1 MLRIPIVCYL
11 FVVCFLLAG
20 PLVHGQQVFVNVTDL
35 KSKDPVAFANV
46 CIEALKGGKQ
56 MYYIT
61 DLKGKVPNEVKVPS
75 RMAVSLIGY
84 ETLYDTIFPG
94 KNITALLKPTILNI
108 DEVVIT
114 AQFAPEKAD
123 KSIYRINVINSRQ
136 IDQKGATNLSDILKT
151 QLNMRVEQNGV
162 LGSSLSLHGLSGEN
176 VKFLMDGIPVIG
188 RMNGNIDL
196 GQINLA
202 NVDHIELVE
211 GPMSVIYGSNALAG
225 VVNII
230 SKENKVARL
239 SAHADTYLES
249 IGNINFNAGIS
260 SNVRK
265 HVISFEAGRNFFGG
279 YSDNGNSR
287 SKTWIPRRQYSAD
300 AYYIWSTSKI
310 KLKLSSQYFN
320 DFLVDKGELIPPYFE
335 NAFDSYFI
343 TNRFSGTL
351 NLEWKLPHD
360 NNVTTTASYSGYNRI
375 KKTYFKDMTTLNQL
389 LSGNPE
395 DQDTTLIKAIT
406 ARMAFNNATPDF
418 PLTYQFG
425 LDLNVEIGSG
435 KRITGQEQQIGDY
448 AGYFIF
454 KYNPNPK
461 LSFQPGIR
469 GIYNTKY
476 NAPLIYSLSAKWDV
490 FEHVTLRSSASRGFR
505 SPSIKELYLYFVDI
519 NHNVQGNSSL
529 GAENSYN
536 LDFNAGYNSGGNT
549 RNYNIET
556 GFYFNNISNM
566 ITLAQRGPSLYTYIN
581 VDKYKTK
588 GAQINATYAIYPQ
601 FIIKAGVAETG
612 RYYLL
617 NASEGNINKF
627 AYTTDVTS
635 DLSYKIVKNDVN
647 FSIFY
652 KFTGRTP
659 QFYVNTDNQV
669 VEGFI
674 SSYHTMD
681 ATAMKSF
688 MHNRLNL
695 SVGIKNLFNNKT
707 IGSVAGAGGGSA
719 HGGGGSGS
727 LNIGLGRTYF
737 AKLSFI
743 FNSYR

>member
-1 MLRIPIVCYL
+1 MSKRRVSCSL
-11 FVVCFLLAG
+11 FVVCFLLTG
-20 PLVHGQQVFVNVTDL
+20 LVVHGQQVLVKVTDL
-35 KSKDPVAFANV
+35 KSNEPVAFANV
-46 CIEALKGGKQ
+46 CIEAFKGGEQKH
-56 MYYIT
+56 YIT
-61 DLKGKVPNEVKVPS
+61 DLKGNVPNEVKAPS
-75 RMAVSLIGY
+75 RLAISLIGY
-84 ETLYDTIFPG
+84 ETFYDTIFPG
-94 KNITALLKPTILNI
+94 KNTTISLKPTVLNI

-123 KSIYRINVINSRQ
+123 KSIYRVNVINSRQ
-136 IDQKGATNLSDILKT
+136 IEQKGATNLSDVLKT

-176 VKFLMDGIPVIG
+176 VKFLMDGVPMIG

-196 GQINLA
+196 GQVNLA

-230 SKENKVARL
+230 TKENKISRL

-249 IGNINFNAGIS
+249 VGTVNFNAGIS
-260 SNVRK
+260 SNVKK

-279 YSDNGNSR
+279 YSDDKNSR
-287 SKTWIPRRQYSAD
+287 SKTWIPRRQYTAD
-300 AYYIWSTSKI
+300 AYYVWSDSKMKI
-310 KLKLSSQYFN
+310 KGSGQYFN
-320 DFLVDKGELIPPYFE
+320 DYLVNKGDLIPPYFE

-343 TNRFSGTL
+343 THRYSGTL
-351 NLEWKLPHD
+351 NFDYKLPHE
-360 NNVTTTASYSGYNRI
+360 NNVATTVSYSGYDRV
-375 KKTYFKDMTTLNQL
+375 KKTWFKDLTTLEQV

-395 DQDTTLIKAIT
+395 DQDTTTIQAIT
-406 ARMAFNNATPDF
+406 AKLAFNNATPDT

-425 LDLNVEIGSG
+425 LDLNLENGSG
-435 KRITGQEQQIGDY
+435 KRITGHEQQIGDY

-454 KYNPNPK
+454 KYTPVPG

-476 NAPLIYSLSAKWDV
+476 KAPLIYSLSAKWDV
-490 FEHVTLRSSASRGFR
+490 VEHISLRSSASRGYR

-519 NHNVQGNSSL
+519 NHNVQGNSNL

-536 LDFNAGYNSGGNT
+536 FDFNAGYNSGGNT
-549 RNYNIET
+549 RNYGIEA
-556 GFYFNNISNM
+556 GVYYNNISNM
-566 ITLAQRGPSLYTYIN
+566 ITLAQQGTTLYTYIN

-588 GAQINATYAIYPQ
+588 GGQINATYAVYPQ
-601 FIIKAGVAETG
+601 FTIKAGVAETG

-617 NASEGNINKF
+617 NVSESNVGKF

-635 DLSYKIVKNDVN
+635 DLTYKIVRYDVN
-647 FSIFY
+647 FSVFY
-652 KFTGRTP
+652 KYTGRTP
-659 QFYVNTDNQV
+659 QFYVNSEDQV

-681 ATAMKSF
+681 ATTMKSF

-695 SVGIKNLFNNKT
+695 SVGIKNIFNNKT
-707 IGSVAGAGGGSA
+707 IAAVAGGGGTA
-719 HGGGGSGS
+719 HGGGSGS
-727 LNIGLGRTYF
+727 MNIGLGRTFF
-737 AKLSFI
+737 AKLSFV

>member
-1 MLRIPIVCYL
+1 MLKMRIVVSV
-11 FVVCFLLAG
+11 FVVCFLLAV
-20 PLVHGQQVFVNVTDL
+20 PFVRGQQVFVKVTDL
-35 KSKDPVAFANV
+35 KSKEPVAFANV
-46 CIEALKGGKQ
+46 CIEAFKKGEQKH
-56 MYYIT
+56 YIT
-61 DLKGKVPNEVKVPS
+61 DLKGNVPNEVKEPS
-75 RMAVSLIGY
+75 RIAISLIGY

-94 KNITALLKPTILNI
+94 KNTTILLKPTVLNI

-123 KSIYRINVINSRQ
+123 KSIYRVNVINSRQ

-176 VKFLMDGIPVIG
+176 VKFLMDGVPMIG

-196 GQINLA
+196 GQVNLA

-230 SKENKVARL
+230 SKENKVAKL
-239 SAHADTYLES
+239 STHADTYVES
-249 IGNINFNAGIS
+249 VGTININAGIS
-260 SNVRK
+260 SNIRK
-265 HVISFEAGRNFFGG
+265 HVLSFEGGRNFFGG
-279 YSDNGNSR
+279 YSDNENAR
-287 SKTWIPRRQYSAD
+287 SKTWIPRRQYTAD
-300 AYYIWSTSKI
+300 AYYIWSDSKMKI
-310 KLKLSSQYFN
+310 KASTQYFN
-320 DFLVDKGELIPPYFE
+320 DYLVNKGDLIPPYFE

-343 TNRFSGTL
+343 THRYSGTI
-351 NLEWKLPHD
+351 NFDYKLPHE
-360 NNVTTTASYSGYNRI
+360 NNVATTVSYSGYDRI
-375 KKTYFKDMTTLNQL
+375 KKTYYKDLTTLSQV

-395 DQDTTLIKAIT
+395 DQDTTTIQAIT
-406 ARMAFNNATPDF
+406 ARLAFNNSTPDI

-425 LDLNVEIGSG
+425 LDLNLESGSG
-435 KRITGQEQQIGDY
+435 KRITGNKQQIGDY

-454 KYNPNPK
+454 KYNPAPN

-476 NAPLIYSLSAKWDV
+476 KAPLIYSLSAKWDV
-490 FEHVTLRSSASRGFR
+490 VEHISLRSSASRGYR

-519 NHNVQGNSSL
+519 NHNVQGNSDL

-536 LDFNAGYNSGGNT
+536 FDFNAGYNSGGNT
-549 RNYNIET
+549 RNYGIEA
-556 GFYFNNISNM
+556 GVYYNNISNM
-566 ITLAQRGPSLYTYIN
+566 ITLAQQGTSLYTYIN

-588 GAQINATYAIYPQ
+588 GGQINVTYAVYPQ
-601 FIIKAGVAETG
+601 FTIKAGVAETG

-617 NASEGNINKF
+617 NASENNVGKF
-627 AYTTDVTS
+627 AYTTDLTS
-635 DLSYKIVKNDVN
+635 DLSYKIVKYDVN
-647 FSIFY
+647 FSVFY
-652 KFTGRTP
+652 KYTGRTP
-659 QFYVNTDNQV
+659 QFYVNSDNQV

-681 ATAMKSF
+681 ATALKSF

-695 SVGIKNLFNNKT
+695 SVGVKNIFDNKT
-707 IGSVAGAGGGSA
+707 IAAVAGGGGTA
-719 HGGGGSGS
+719 HGGGSGS
-727 LNIGLGRTYF
+727 MNIGLGRTYF
-737 AKLSFI
+737 AKLSFV

>member
-1 MLRIPIVCYL
+1 MLRRRFFCSL
-11 FVVCFLLAG
+11 FVVFLLAG
-20 PLVHGQQVFVNVTDL
+20 PFVRGQQVVVNVTDL
-35 KSKDPVAFANV
+35 RSKEPVAYANV
-46 CIEALKGGKQ
+46 CIEALKGGEQKH
-56 MYYIT
+56 YIT
-61 DLKGKVPNEVKVPS
+61 DLKGNVPNEVKEPS
-75 RMAVSLIGY
+75 KIAISLIGY
-84 ETLYDTIFPG
+84 ETLFDTIFPK
-94 KNITALLKPTILNI
+94 KNATIFLKPTVLNI

-123 KSIYRINVINSRQ
+123 KSIYRVNVINSRQ

-176 VKFLMDGIPVIG
+176 VKFLMDGVPMIG

-239 SAHADTYLES
+239 STHADTYFES
-249 IGNINFNAGIS
+249 IGTVNFNAGIS
-260 SNVRK
+260 SNVKK
-265 HVISFEAGRNFFGG
+265 HVISLEAGRNFFAG
-279 YSDNGNSR
+279 YPNNKESR
-287 SKTWIPRRQYSAD
+287 FKTWIPRRQYTAD
-300 AYYIWSTSKI
+300 VYYIWSNSKI
-310 KLKLSSQYFN
+310 KFKVSSQYFN
-320 DFLVDKGELIPPYFE
+320 DFLVNKGSPITPYLE
-335 NAFDSYFI
+335 KAFDSYFI
-343 TNRFSGTL
+343 THRYSGTI
-351 NLEWKLPHD
+351 NFDWKLPHD
-360 NNVTTTASYSGYNRI
+360 NSVATTVSYSGYDRI
-375 KKTYFKDMTTLNQL
+375 KKTYYKDLTTLHEV

-395 DQDTTLIKAIT
+395 DQDTTNIKAIT
-406 ARMAFNNATPDF
+406 ARLAFNNATPDI

-425 LDLNVEIGSG
+425 IDLNLESGSG
-435 KRITGQEQQIGDY
+435 KRITGHEQQIGDY

-454 KYNPNPK
+454 KYNPNPR

-476 NAPLIYSLSAKWDV
+476 DAPLIYSISAKWDPA
-490 FEHVTLRSSASRGFR
+490 EHISFRSSASRGFR
-505 SPSIKELYLYFVDI
+505 SPAIKELYLYFVDI

-529 GAENSYN
+529 GAETSYN
-536 LDFNAGYNSGGNT
+536 FDFNAGYSSGGNE
-549 RNYNIET
+549 RSYSVET
-556 GFYFNNISNM
+556 GVYYNNISNM
-566 ITLAQRGPSLYTYIN
+566 ITLAQQGTSLYTYIN

-588 GAQINATYAIYPQ
+588 GGQLNASYAVYPR
-601 FIIKAGVAETG
+601 FTIKAGVAETG

-617 NASEGNINKF
+617 DASENATGKF
-627 AYTTDVTS
+627 AYTTDITS
-635 DLSYKIVKNDVN
+635 DLSYKIVKYDVN

-652 KFTGRTP
+652 KHTGRTP
-659 QFYVNTDNQV
+659 QFYVNNNNEV

-674 SSYHTMD
+674 ADYHTMD

-688 MHNRLNL
+688 LHNRLNL
-695 SVGIKNLFNNKT
+695 SVGVNNIFNNKT
-707 IGSVAGAGGGSA
+707 IEAVAGAAGGSA
-719 HGGGGSGS
+719 HGGGSGS
-727 LNIGLGRTYF
+727 MNIGLGRTYF
-737 AKLSFI
+737 TKLSFV

>member
-1 MLRIPIVCYL
+1 MLRKRIVCSL

-20 PLVHGQQVFVNVTDL
+20 PFVRGQQVVVTVTDL
-35 KSKDPVAFANV
+35 KSNEPVAFANV
-46 CIEALKGGKQ
+46 CIEALKGGEQKH
-56 MYYIT
+56 YIT
-61 DLKGKVPNEVKVPS
+61 DIKGNVPNEVKEPS
-75 RMAVSLIGY
+75 RMAISLIGY
-84 ETLYDTIFPG
+84 ETLYDTVFPG
-94 KNITALLKPTILNI
+94 KNTTVFLKPTILNI

-136 IDQKGATNLSDILKT
+136 IEQKGATNLSDILKT

-176 VKFLMDGIPVIG
+176 VKFLMDGVPMIG

-230 SKENKVARL
+230 SKENKIAGL
-239 SAHADTYLES
+239 SAHADTYVES
-249 IGNINFNAGIS
+249 ASSVNFNAGIS
-260 SNVRK
+260 SNVKK
-265 HVISFEAGRNFFGG
+265 HVIAFDAGRNFFGG
-279 YSDNGNSR
+279 YSNSENSR
-287 SKTWIPRRQYSAD
+287 SKTWIPRLQYTAD
-300 AYYIWSTSKI
+300 AYYIWSDSKM
-310 KLKLSSQYFN
+310 KLKFSSQYLN
-320 DFLVDKGELIPPYFE
+320 DQLVDKGDLIPPYFE

-343 TNRFSGTL
+343 TRRYSGTF
-351 NLEWKLPHD
+351 NFDFRLPHD
-360 NNVTTTASYSGYNRI
+360 NSISAIASYSGYDRI
-375 KKTYFKDMTTLNQL
+375 KKTWFKDLTTLNQV
-389 LSGNPE
+389 LSSNPE
-395 DQDTTLIKAIT
+395 DQDTTTIQAIT
-406 ARMAFNNATPDF
+406 ARLAFNNATPDI

-425 LDLNVEIGSG
+425 IDLNVESGSG
-435 KRITGQEQQIGDY
+435 KRITAHEQQIGDY

-476 NAPLIYSLSAKWDV
+476 KAPLIYSLSAKWDV
-490 FEHVTLRSSASRGFR
+490 AEHISLRSSASRGFR

-519 NHNVQGNSSL
+519 NHNVQGNSNL
-529 GAENSYN
+529 DAETSYN
-536 LDFNAGYNSGGNT
+536 FDLNAGYSSDGNT
-549 RNYNIET
+549 RNYGVEAGLYYND
-556 GFYFNNISNM
+556 ISNM
-566 ITLAQRGPSLYTYIN
+566 ITLAQQGTTLYTYIN

-601 FIIKAGVAETG
+601 FTVKAGVAETG

-617 NASEGNINKF
+617 NTSESNIGKF
-627 AYTTDVTS
+627 AYTTDVTT
-635 DLSYKIVKNDVN
+635 DLSYKLVKYDIN

-652 KFTGRTP
+652 RYTGRTP
-659 QFYVNTDNQV
+659 QFYVNSDKQV
-669 VEGFI
+669 VEGFV
-674 SSYHTMD
+674 SSYHMMD

-688 MHNRLNL
+688 LHNRLNL
-695 SVGIKNLFNNKT
+695 SVGIKNIFNNTT
-707 IGSVAGAGGGSA
+707 IAAVAGGGGSA

-727 LNIGLGRTYF
+727 MNIGLGRTYF
-737 AKLSFI
+737 AKLSFVY
-743 FNSYR
+743 NSYR

>member
-1 MLRIPIVCYL
+1 MRRVCCSL
-11 FVVCFLLAG
+11 FVVCFLLAV
-20 PLVHGQQVFVNVTDL
+20 PFAHGQQVVIKVTDL
-35 KSKDPVAFANV
+35 KSNEPVAFANV
-46 CIEALKGGKQ
+46 CIDAFKKGEQKH
-56 MYYIT
+56 YIT
-61 DLKGKVPNEVKVPS
+61 DLKGNVPNEVKESS
-75 RMAVSLIGY
+75 RIAISLIGY

-94 KNITALLKPTILNI
+94 KNMTLLLKPTALNI

-123 KSIYRINVINSRQ
+123 KSIYRVNVINSRQ

-176 VKFLMDGIPVIG
+176 VKFLLDGVPMIG

-196 GQINLA
+196 GQVNLA

-239 SAHADTYLES
+239 STHADTYVES
-249 IGNINFNAGIS
+249 VGTVNFNAGIS
-260 SNVRK
+260 SNIKK
-265 HVISFEAGRNFFGG
+265 HVLSFEGGRNFFGG
-279 YSDNGNSR
+279 YSDNENSR
-287 SKTWIPRRQYSAD
+287 SKTWIPRRQYTAD
-300 AYYIWSTSKI
+300 AYYIWSDSKM
-310 KLKLSSQYFN
+310 KFKVSSQYFN
-320 DFLVDKGELIPPYFE
+320 DYLVNKGDLIPPYFE

-343 TNRFSGTL
+343 THRYSGTV
-351 NLEWKLPHD
+351 NFDYKLPHD
-360 NNVTTTASYSGYNRI
+360 NSVTSTVSYSGYDRI
-375 KKTYFKDMTTLNQL
+375 KKTYFKDLTTLTQV

-395 DQDTTLIKAIT
+395 DQDTTTIKAIT
-406 ARMAFNNATPDF
+406 ARLAFNNATPDI

-425 LDLNVEIGSG
+425 LDLNLESGSG
-435 KRITGQEQQIGDY
+435 KRITGHEQQIGDY

-490 FEHVTLRSSASRGFR
+490 LDHISLRSSASRGFR
-505 SPSIKELYLYFVDI
+505 SPAIKELYLYFVDI
-519 NHNVQGNSSL
+519 NHNVQGNSNL
-529 GAENSYN
+529 GAEKSYN
-536 LDFNAGYNSGGNT
+536 FDFNASYSSGDND
-549 RNYNIET
+549 RNYGLEAGIYYND
-556 GFYFNNISNM
+556 ISNM
-566 ITLAQRGPSLYTYIN
+566 ITLAQQGTTLYTYIN

-588 GAQINATYAIYPQ
+588 GGQLNATYAIYPQ
-601 FIIKAGVAETG
+601 FTIKTGVAETG
-612 RYYLL
+612 RYYVL
-617 NASEGNINKF
+617 NVSENKTGKF
-627 AYTTDVTS
+627 AYTTDLTS
-635 DLSYKIVKNDVN
+635 DLSYKIVKYDVN
-647 FSIFY
+647 FSMFY
-652 KFTGRTP
+652 KYTGRTP
-659 QFYVNTDNQV
+659 QFYVNSDDQT

-674 SSYHTMD
+674 SSFHTMD
-681 ATAMKSF
+681 VTAMKSF
-688 MHNRLNL
+688 MHNHLNL
-695 SVGIKNLFNNKT
+695 SVGVKNIFNNKT
-707 IGSVAGAGGGSA
+707 IAAVAGGGGSA

-727 LNIGLGRTYF
+727 MNIGLGRTYF
-737 AKLSFI
+737 AKLSFV

>member
-1 MLRIPIVCYL
+1 MLKRGIVCSL
-11 FVVCFLLAG
+11 FVVFFLLAG
-20 PLVHGQQVFVNVTDL
+20 PFVHGQQVVVKVTDL
-35 KSKDPVAFANV
+35 KSNEPVAFANV
-46 CIEALKGGKQ
+46 CIEALKGGEQKH
-56 MYYIT
+56 YIT
-61 DLKGKVPNEVKVPS
+61 DLKGNVPNQVKEPS
-75 RMAVSLIGY
+75 RIAISLIGY

-94 KNITALLKPTILNI
+94 KNTTILLKPTVLNI

-123 KSIYRINVINSRQ
+123 KSIYRVNVINSRQ
-136 IDQKGATNLSDILKT
+136 IEQKGATNLSDILKT

-176 VKFLMDGIPVIG
+176 VKFLMDGVPMIG

-239 SAHADTYLES
+239 STHADTYVES
-249 IGNINFNAGIS
+249 VGSVNFNAGIS
-260 SNVRK
+260 SNVKK
-265 HVISFEAGRNFFGG
+265 HIISFEAGRNFFGG
-279 YSDNGNSR
+279 YSDNENSR
-287 SKTWIPRRQYSAD
+287 SKTWIPRRQYTAD
-300 AYYIWSTSKI
+300 AYYIWSNPKMKI
-310 KLKLSSQYFN
+310 KASSQYFN
-320 DFLVDKGELIPPYFE
+320 DFLVNKGDLIPPYFE

-343 TNRFSGTL
+343 THRYSGTL
-351 NLEWKLPHD
+351 NFDYKLPHD
-360 NNVTTTASYSGYNRI
+360 NSVSATASYSGYDRI
-375 KKTYFKDMTTLNQL
+375 KKTYFKDLTTLTQV

-395 DQDTTLIKAIT
+395 DQDTTTIQAIT
-406 ARMAFNNATPDF
+406 ARIAFNNATPDF

-425 LDLNVEIGSG
+425 IDMNVEGGSG
-435 KRITGQEQQIGDY
+435 KRITGHEQQIGDY

-454 KYNPNPK
+454 KYNPGPK

-476 NAPLIYSLSAKWDV
+476 NAPLIYSLSAKWDP
-490 FEHVTLRSSASRGFR
+490 FEHVSLRSSASRGFR
-505 SPSIKELYLYFVDI
+505 SPAIKELYLYFVDI
-519 NHNVQGNSSL
+519 NHNVQGNSNL
-529 GAENSYN
+529 GAETSYN
-536 LDFNAGYNSGGNT
+536 FDFNAAYSSGGNT
-549 RNYNIET
+549 RNYGVDG
-556 GFYFNNISNM
+556 GFYYNDISNM
-566 ITLAQRGPSLYTYIN
+566 ITLAQQGSSTLYTYIN

-588 GAQINATYAIYPQ
+588 GAQINTTYAIYPQ
-601 FIIKAGVAETG
+601 FTIKAGVAETG

-617 NASEGNINKF
+617 HASERNISKF

-635 DLSYKIVKNDVN
+635 DLSYKIIKYDVN

-652 KFTGRTP
+652 KYTGRTP
-659 QFYVNTDNQV
+659 QFFVKSNNQV
-669 VEGFI
+669 VEGFV

-688 MHNRLNL
+688 IHNRLNL
-695 SVGIKNLFNNKT
+695 SVGVNNIFNNKT
-707 IGSVAGAGGGSA
+707 IAAVAGATGGSA
-719 HGGGGSGS
+719 HGGGSGP

-737 AKLSFI
+737 AKLSFV